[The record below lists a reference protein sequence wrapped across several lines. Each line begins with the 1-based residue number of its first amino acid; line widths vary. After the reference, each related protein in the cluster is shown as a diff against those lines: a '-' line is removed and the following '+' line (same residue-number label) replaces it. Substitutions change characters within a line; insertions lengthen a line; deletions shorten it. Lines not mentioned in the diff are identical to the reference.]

1 MRKNTKNRIAAV
13 SIAGLPVPWVT
24 AFENEN
30 THTYSKSIIG
40 ARHLECQ
47 AAKPICMTDGF
58 AYEVSVLILVWS
70 SIDC

>member
-13 SIAGLPVPWVT
+13 SITGLPVPWVT

-47 AAKPICMTDGF
+47 AAKRITRAHGISHYGPMVIH
-58 AYEVSVLILVWS
+58 W
-70 SIDC
+70 